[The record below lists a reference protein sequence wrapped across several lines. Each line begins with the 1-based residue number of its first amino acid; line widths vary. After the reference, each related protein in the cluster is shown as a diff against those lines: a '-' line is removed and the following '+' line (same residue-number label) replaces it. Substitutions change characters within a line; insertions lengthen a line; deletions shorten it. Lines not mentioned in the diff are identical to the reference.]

1 MSTITTCEYCG
12 ELLSQQAQDDYIC
25 ACESC
30 EKAFK
35 ELREASRER
44 MKVEQAELAAKLR
57 SEAPDE
63 CPLCK
68 GTGRKS

>member
-1 MSTITTCEYCG
+1 MSSLTTCEYCG
-12 ELLSQQAQDDYIC
+12 ELLSQQAQDDCIC

-30 EKAFK
+30 GKAFE

-44 MKVEQAELAAKLR
+44 RKVEQAELAAKLR